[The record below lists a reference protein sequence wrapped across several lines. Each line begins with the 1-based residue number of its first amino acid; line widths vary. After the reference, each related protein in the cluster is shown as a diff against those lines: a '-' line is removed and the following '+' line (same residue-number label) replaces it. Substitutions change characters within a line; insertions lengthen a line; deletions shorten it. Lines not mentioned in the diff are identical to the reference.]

1 MPGSR
6 NIDPRAGLTSR
17 SWVLKMSDQQR
28 EEGPIPAIEPARE
41 RIARRLQDAVEQL
54 RRDMEQVEF
63 WSEVLSCLTRAAP
76 DYNSDTAVLNRFKL
90 PSRGP
95 NTHERIDN
103 FGSDRSADE
112 DEIFPPDGRS
122 NPNRSRH

>member
-1 MPGSR
+1 
-6 NIDPRAGLTSR
+6 
-17 SWVLKMSDQQR
+17 MSDQQR

-76 DYNSDTAVLNRFKL
+76 DYNSDTAVLNRNSDTAVLNRFKL

-103 FGSDRSADE
+103 FGADRSADE